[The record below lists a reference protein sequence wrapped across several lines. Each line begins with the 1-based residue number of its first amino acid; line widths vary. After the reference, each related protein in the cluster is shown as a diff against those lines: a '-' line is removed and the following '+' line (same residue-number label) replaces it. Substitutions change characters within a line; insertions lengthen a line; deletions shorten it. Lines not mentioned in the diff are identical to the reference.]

1 MPKLLTIAIPTFNR
15 AESLDKLLAWLADA
29 IQGSESDCEILV
41 SDNCSTDNTKKV
53 IEKWQQLIKG
63 TIFCYNKNSINIGL
77 MPNFAYCLQAPTS
90 KYVWV
95 IADDDTIQKR
105 AIPYV
110 LQNLK
115 NHPDLSLLL
124 LNGSIRST
132 PTGEIVMSHI
142 FEIENEEV
150 NTDAESTIK
159 EFLITERI
167 LALMSGTVYK
177 TEAIQSALKEWSSS
191 TENVEAQIYW
201 TALCATK
208 GSIKVSKE
216 TYFEYASPMFYQTR
230 PKIWFTRHYGDLPE
244 IYTKLM
250 EVSSYKRVCRKLL
263 IEHFTQKNNWK
274 VVLGALRRWPILTI
288 NTMLPYY
295 ALVGMSAWEILLSPK
310 QLEANLRSS
319 IA

>member
-1 MPKLLTIAIPTFNR
+1 MTKLLTIAIPTFNR

-41 SDNCSTDNTKKV
+41 SDNCSTDNTQKV
-53 IEKWQQLIKG
+53 IEKWQLLIKD
-63 TIFCYNKNSINIGL
+63 TRFSYNKNIKNIGL
-77 MPNFAYCLQAPTS
+77 MSNFAYCLRVPTS

-115 NHPDLSLLL
+115 NHSDLSLLL

-132 PTGEIVMSHI
+132 PTGEIVMNRI
-142 FEIENEEV
+142 FKVENEEV
-150 NTDAESTIK
+150 NTDAQSTIE
-159 EFLITERI
+159 EFLVTERI

-177 TEAIQSALKEWSSS
+177 TEAIQSSLKEWSSS
-191 TENVEAQIYW
+191 TDNVEAQIYW

-216 TYFEYASPMFYQTR
+216 TYFEYASPMFYQTQ

-244 IYTKLM
+244 IYKKLM
-250 EVSSYKRVCRKLL
+250 QVNCYKRLCRKLIL
-263 IEHFTQKNNWK
+263 MHFTQKNNLK

-295 ALVGMSAWEILLSPK
+295 ALVGMSVGEIILSPK
-310 QLEANLRSS
+310 QLDGNLQSS
-319 IA
+319 AA